1 MGYHPEEQEVKT
13 PEQLPLDFSARD
25 VSTSQGEDL
34 SQGAVVYRL
43 DQFRETATKSTLA
56 AVYDAIHEAVKHVN
70 VRRKAPVPD
79 GTDSQFY

>member
-1 MGYHPEEQEVKT
+1 MKT
-13 PEQLPLDFSARD
+13 PEQLPLDFSAREA
-25 VSTSQGEDL
+25 VTSQVEDL

-70 VRRKAPVPD
+70 VRRKAPPTD
-79 GTDSQFY
+79 GADSRFY